1 MVTGPR
7 AFDRLL
13 SPGRLGSLTLRN
25 RIAMA
30 PMGVNL
36 AEDDGTVGDAQAAWF
51 EARARGGA
59 GLVIVGSASVAYPV
73 ASTDRRQIAASDDAH
88 LPGLRRLT
96 GDAHRHGAAIA
107 AQLVHNGANSLL
119 DIAEGRPLLV
129 PSKKRG
135 PAPDALSG
143 MVTTEEAAAM
153 MAPFST
159 PRAAFSVRV
168 ATDDDLTWAV
178 DRFVDAARRCQ
189 RAGFDGIELHAG
201 HGYLLHAFLSPASN
215 TRTDRWG
222 GSVEARA
229 ELFVTVVRAVRAAVG
244 PDFPLWAR
252 VGTFEAHRDPGQRLD
267 DALVAMGL
275 GVDAGLDAIHV
286 TAYGEPMVATGIT
299 DGHTPHRAGALL
311 GHASTVRRSLGVPV
325 IAMGRITP
333 EAAERALADGAADVI
348 AMGRPLIADPDL
360 PAKLAAGRRDRVRP
374 CAYQYRCIGAIFLND
389 RVSCAVNPDAGSE
402 STAAPRRAS
411 APRHVVVA
419 GGGPAGLECA
429 RRLAERGH
437 RVELWEAGDQLGG
450 MLALAERA
458 DPDLV
463 GLLEWL
469 TGAALDAGVAVRL
482 GTTADAGS
490 LRAAAPEVVVWAA
503 GADWSPPPGEP
514 GTGVTGLANWLHPV
528 PGGSADL
535 TSGPGAAADVGAEAG
550 SPWVVHGGSKAAV
563 SVAAAAAARGLR
575 DVTLVAADPVL
586 APELGLPGRFRLV
599 ADLTRAGVQIL
610 DAASAPEP
618 TAAAAA
624 GTVVWV
630 GRRAPVPPPAALDG
644 VEVHV
649 IGDASGTGG
658 LAAALHAAATTAGVI

>member
-1 MVTGPR
+1 MS
-7 AFDRLL
+7 AFERLL
-13 SPGRLGSLTLRN
+13 VPGRIGSLELRN

-36 AEDDGTVGDAQAAWF
+36 GEDDGTVGDAQAAWF

-59 GLVIVGSASVAYPV
+59 GLVIVGSASVAYPL
-73 ASTDRRQIAASDDAH
+73 ASTDRRQIAASEDAH
-88 LPGLRRLT
+88 LPGLRRLAD
-96 GDAHRHGAAIA
+96 GAHRHGAAIA
-107 AQLVHNGANSLL
+107 AQLVHNGTNSLL

-143 MVTTEEAAAM
+143 MLTAGEAAAM

-159 PRAAFSVRV
+159 PTAAFSVRE
-168 ATDDDLTWAV
+168 ATDDDLTWV
-178 DRFVDAARRCQ
+178 VERFVDAARRCQ

-229 ELFVTVVRAVRAAVG
+229 ELLVAVVRAVRAAVG
-244 PDFPLWAR
+244 PTYPLWAR
-252 VGTFEAHRDPGQRLD
+252 VGAFEAHRDPGQRLD

-299 DGHTPHRAGALL
+299 DGHTPHRPGALVE
-311 GHASTVRRSLGVPV
+311 HAAAVRRALGVPV
-325 IAMGRITP
+325 IAMGRLTP
-333 EAAERALADGAADVI
+333 EAAEQALIDGAADVI

-389 RVSCAVNPDAGSE
+389 RVTCAVNPEAGHESAAAAGPAPSE
-402 STAAPRRAS
+402 RY
-411 APRHVVVA
+411 VVVV

-437 RVELWEAGDQLGG
+437 RVELWEAAERLGG
-450 MLALAERA
+450 MLALAEQA
-458 DPDLV
+458 DADLA
-463 GLLEWL
+463 GLLDWL
-469 TGAALDAGVAVRL
+469 TGAAVDAGVDVRL
-482 GTTADAGS
+482 RTTADAS
-490 LRAAAPEVVVWAA
+490 ALLAAGPDVVVWAA

-514 GTGVTGLANWLHPV
+514 GIGVTGLAGWL
-528 PGGSADL
+528 
-535 TSGPGAAADVGAEAG
+535 AG
-550 SPWVVHGGSKAAV
+550 SSELGAVDDPAIVVHGSSKAAV
-563 SVAAAAAARGLR
+563 SIAAAAVARGAR
-575 DVTLVAADPVL
+575 TVTLVADDPVL

-599 ADLTRAGVQIL
+599 ADLTRAGVQVVG
-610 DAASAPEP
+610 AAPGPAPEGASLRA
-618 TAAAAA
+618 T
-624 GTVVWV
+624 VWV
-630 GRRAPVPPPAALDG
+630 GRQDPVRPPGDLRDLD
-644 VEVHV
+644 VRV
-649 IGDASGTGG
+649 IGDASGTAG
-658 LAAALHAAATTAGVI
+658 LAAALSAAAATAAAI